1 MLSAPLEGKEFPDI
15 VKIGK
20 PALIASTA
28 VRCALYGNVSKNKSA
43 N

>member
-1 MLSAPLEGKEFPDI
+1 MLSAPTNKEFPDI

-28 VRCALYGNVSKNKSA
+28 VRCALYGNVS
-43 N
+43 